1 MATNAIIP
9 ASTLSSQEGATS
21 INSSKDFEEE
31 KFMKDLMHLRDSQDA
46 IIGLSGWCIRNR
58 KNNAYKIARC
68 WLKCIK
74 KGKMPNLVDILVS
87 YLKSNKFPVLQIYFN
102 VISIC
107 FSEN

>member
-1 MATNAIIP
+1 MANSAVTSNT
-9 ASTLSSQEGATS
+9 SLSNQEGATGL
-21 INSSKDFEEE
+21 NSSKDFDEE

-74 KGKMPNLVDILVS
+74 KGKILKIEKANIANLR
-87 YLKSNKFPVLQIYFN
+87 Y
-102 VISIC
+102 
-107 FSEN
+107 

>member
-9 ASTLSSQEGATS
+9 TSDLSSQEGAPGIS
-21 INSSKDFEEE
+21 SSKDFEEE
-31 KFMKDLMHLRDSQDA
+31 KFMKDLIHLRDSQDA

-74 KGKMPNLVDILVS
+74 KGMSNFTSSLEPVLFYGVLD
-87 YLKSNKFPVLQIYFN
+87 NKFFAFNFYNTSIYLF
-102 VISIC
+102 
-107 FSEN
+107 